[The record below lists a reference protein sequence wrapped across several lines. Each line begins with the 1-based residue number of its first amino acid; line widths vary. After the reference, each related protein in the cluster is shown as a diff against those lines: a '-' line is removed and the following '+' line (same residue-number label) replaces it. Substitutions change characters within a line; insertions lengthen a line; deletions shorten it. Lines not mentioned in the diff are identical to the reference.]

1 MHEVARTADE
11 IPQRQH
17 NEDRMRRA
25 KSWHER
31 SEEATSDGERFIFL
45 WIAFNAAYGSDA
57 SDSVS
62 LTQRRQFTE
71 FLARVLERDAGNEI
85 EGIIWDTFS
94 GPIRIL
100 PENQYVFVPFWKWV
114 QGEAEGD
121 DWQERFERET
131 ASVRRKLSR
140 RDVHGVL
147 RIVLT
152 GSTRCGTRSSTAE
165 RPFPKGG
172 ARLRCTTAAGSWLPS
187 FRRCSQS
194 CGPILI
200 ATPIR
205 RSGERSP
212 IPASTSSAGSTR
224 RRHAASLADETPPS
238 RPAPAGLDAHW

>member
-100 PENQYVFVPFWKWV
+100 LENRYVFAPFWKWV

-121 DWQERFERET
+121 DWQERFGRET
-131 ASVRRKLSR
+131 ESVRRKLSR

-147 RIVLT
+147 RIVFDRLYT
-152 GSTRCGTRSSTAE
+152 LRNQI
-165 RPFPKGG
+165 FHGG
-172 ARLRCTTAAGSWLPS
+172 ATFSEGWGQTQVHDGSRIMTSLVPAVLAIPSAA
-187 FRRCSQS
+187 
-194 CGPILI
+194 
-200 ATPIR
+200 TR
-205 RSGERSP
+205 RS
-212 IPASTSSAGSTR
+212 I
-224 RRHAASLADETPPS
+224 LA
-238 RPAPAGLDAHW
+238 LDLE

>member
-57 SDSVS
+57 SDSVG

-71 FLARVLERDAGNEI
+71 FLARVRERDAGNEI
-85 EGIIWDTFS
+85 EGIIWDTFP

-100 PENQYVFVPFWKWV
+100 LENRYVFAPFWKWV

-147 RIVLT
+147 RIVFDRLYT
-152 GSTRCGTRSSTAE
+152 LRNQI
-165 RPFPKGG
+165 FHGG
-172 ARLRCTTAAGSWLPS
+172 ATFSEGWGQTQVHDGS
-187 FRRCSQS
+187 R
-194 CGPILI
+194 IM
-200 ATPIR
+200 
-205 RSGERSP
+205 
-212 IPASTSSAGSTR
+212 
-224 RRHAASLADETPPS
+224 ASLVPAVLAIMRADIDRNPDTAVWGAVAYPRIHFE
-238 RPAPAGLDAHW
+238 RE

>member
-25 KSWHER
+25 KGWHER

-45 WIAFNAAYGSDA
+45 WIAFNAAYGSEA
-57 SDSVS
+57 SDSES

-100 PENQYVFVPFWKWV
+100 LENQYVFAPFWKWV

-121 DWQERFERET
+121 DWQERFEREI
-131 ASVRRKLSR
+131 ANVRRKLSR
-140 RDVHGVL
+140 RDIHGVL
-147 RIVLT
+147 RIVFDRLYT
-152 GSTRCGTRSSTAE
+152 LRNQI
-165 RPFPKGG
+165 FHGG
-172 ARLRCTTAAGSWLPS
+172 ATFSEGWGQTQVHDGS
-187 FRRCSQS
+187 R
-194 CGPILI
+194 IM
-200 ATPIR
+200 
-205 RSGERSP
+205 
-212 IPASTSSAGSTR
+212 
-224 RRHAASLADETPPS
+224 ASLV
-238 RPAPAGLDAHW
+238 PAVLAIMRTDIDRNPDTAVWGAVAYPRIHFERR

>member
-62 LTQRRQFTE
+62 LTQRRQ
-71 FLARVLERDAGNEI
+71 
-85 EGIIWDTFS
+85 S
-94 GPIRIL
+94 
-100 PENQYVFVPFWKWV
+100 
-114 QGEAEGD
+114 
-121 DWQERFERET
+121 
-131 ASVRRKLSR
+131 
-140 RDVHGVL
+140 
-147 RIVLT
+147 
-152 GSTRCGTRSSTAE
+152 
-165 RPFPKGG
+165 
-172 ARLRCTTAAGSWLPS
+172 
-187 FRRCSQS
+187 
-194 CGPILI
+194 
-200 ATPIR
+200 TPIR

-212 IPASTSSAGSTR
+212 IPASTSSAGSTP
-224 RRHAASLADETPPS
+224 RRHAASRADETPPL